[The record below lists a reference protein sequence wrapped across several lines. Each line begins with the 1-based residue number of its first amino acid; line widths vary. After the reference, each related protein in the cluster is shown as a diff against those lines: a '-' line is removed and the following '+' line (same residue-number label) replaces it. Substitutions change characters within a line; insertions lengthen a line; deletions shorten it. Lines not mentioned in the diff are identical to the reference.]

1 MVVGPQAI
9 PLDHPAA
16 SLEGSSA
23 LVAITSDR
31 YPVAPL
37 VVRGAGAGGP
47 VTATAVLSD
56 VFLSLQS
63 TPDNREVRS
72 CAPGRSFA

>member
-1 MVVGPQAI
+1 QAV

-16 SLEGSSA
+16 SLDGSSA

-31 YPVAPL
+31 YPTAPL

-63 TPDNREVRS
+63 TPRVRGAGS
-72 CAPGRSFA
+72 YAAGGAFA